1 MQSQQEVS
9 GWAVGWTA
17 FAGIYLIIVG
27 FFQAF
32 AGLVGILDDEFY
44 VVTREFILQF
54 DSTTWGW
61 IHLIGGIIVFLA
73 GLYLFTGAVW
83 ARVIGVL
90 IAAASMLTAF
100 AWLPYQPVWAIIIIT
115 IDGLVIWALTV
126 HGRDIATG
134 V

>member
-61 IHLIGGIIVFLA
+61 IHLIAGIIVFLA

-83 ARVIGVL
+83 ARVVGVFIVVL
-90 IAAASMLTAF
+90 SMVANF
-100 AWLPYQPVWAIIIIT
+100 AWLPYQPAWSAIMIT
-115 IDGLVIWALTV
+115 IGGFVIRTLTAY
-126 HGRDIATG
+126 GRDIAALA
-134 V
+134 

>member
-1 MQSQQEVS
+1 MHSTRKNHFTVS
-9 GWAVGWTA
+9 RPYRHRLA
-17 FAGIYLIIVG
+17 LIVLV
-27 FFQAF
+27 FQAF
-32 AGLVGILDDEFY
+32 AGLVGILNDEFY

-83 ARVIGVL
+83 ARVIGVI
-90 IAAASMLTAF
+90 IAALSMLTAF
-100 AWLPYQPVWAIIIIT
+100 AWLPYQPIWAIIIIT

-126 HGRDIATG
+126 HGRDITAG
-134 V
+134 A

>member
-44 VVTREFILQF
+44 VVTREYIVQF
-54 DSTTWGW
+54 DSSSGKTDDS
-61 IHLIGGIIVFLA
+61 A
-73 GLYLFTGAVW
+73 YLQLPAK
-83 ARVIGVL
+83 APLDQAELRRVK
-90 IAAASMLTAF
+90 
-100 AWLPYQPVWAIIIIT
+100 Y
-115 IDGLVIWALTV
+115 
-126 HGRDIATG
+126 
-134 V
+134 